1 MLPRIFS
8 VKVLWNSK
16 SEIQALLESNP
27 SLKQKRD
34 ALEGKPLSMEEVI
47 EIGQMIASGLQLRK
61 QQAIALFREQLN
73 GLAEEVVAGETM
85 TEEMIYNAAYLI
97 FCSSE
102 SDLS

>member
-47 EIGQMIASGLQLRK
+47 EIGQMI
-61 QQAIALFREQLN
+61 
-73 GLAEEVVAGETM
+73 
-85 TEEMIYNAAYLI
+85 
-97 FCSSE
+97 
-102 SDLS
+102 